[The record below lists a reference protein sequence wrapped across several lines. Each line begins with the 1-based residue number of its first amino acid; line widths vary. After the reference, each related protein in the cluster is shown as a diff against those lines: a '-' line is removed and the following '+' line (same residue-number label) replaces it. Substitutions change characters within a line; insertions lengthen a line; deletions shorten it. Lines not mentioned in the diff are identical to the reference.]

1 MKRGS
6 YFTCKMYLG
15 QASQFAQAVL
25 NRKLLPFGDFLL
37 VQGPIYLVIYWA
49 VGQNCFCVITL
60 VTCLIYTW
68 ADPEGGTGGPD
79 PPPPRPTPWNFGK
92 NVLIGFVKWY
102 WFDIAQHLCKI
113 QS

>member
-1 MKRGS
+1 MKILEDKTKNVLGNAQLILTSVILR
-6 YFTCKMYLG
+6 YYIFYL
-15 QASQFAQAVL
+15 SLYHRNPTF
-25 NRKLLPFGDFLL
+25 NDP
-37 VQGPIYLVIYWA
+37 P
-49 VGQNCFCVITL
+49 
-60 VTCLIYTW
+60 W

-79 PPPPRPTPWNFGK
+79 PPWNFGK